1 MALRAEEAV
10 PAETPVPE
18 ESLTPERQQLLL
30 RLAAQEELTD
40 EDDELRPELVDSDN
54 EEEAPPEDLES
65 DHEYEFIER
74 CEREDEAIA
83 AACLQLAPET
93 CSTSPA
99 TSTTR
104 RPSSSPGMTTT
115 ALPSPTTVPAAKF
128 PLGEVPPP
136 PMASGDLRRPG
147 ASAQAYGTGV
157 TGPCPGPGAKAPCA
171 CCPRRA
177 SPTPSLLQAMTDV
190 VNDQAMSCNVIDVV
204 YPEGAELLSSAVE
217 TPRYIALKVVLD
229 SGAGAH
235 VVNKKAVP
243 GYAVRASAM
252 SRAGAAF
259 FAADGGRIKNYG
271 EVQVNMVSLDSQG
284 KQHLIT
290 SKFEAADVTRALW
303 SVGVICDSGLDVR
316 FSATRAWVLDEQG
329 QELCVFH
336 RTAGSGLY
344 IAEVMVENPGHP
356 DFQRRGA

>member
-1 MALRAEEAV
+1 M
-10 PAETPVPE
+10 
-18 ESLTPERQQLLL
+18 
-30 RLAAQEELTD
+30 
-40 EDDELRPELVDSDN
+40 DSDN
-54 EEEAPPEDLES
+54 EEGAPLEPDEPSHDEEIDEPLIMRPEE
-65 DHEYEFIER
+65 EFIEKY
-74 CEREDEAIA
+74 ERECEAIA
-83 AACLQLAPET
+83 AARSPHTQET

-99 TSTTR
+99 TSTSC
-104 RPSSSPGMTTT
+104 PASPGAACSDSGRKRRSAHT
-115 ALPSPTTVPAAKF
+115 AAADGAAEAAAASVEAQSPVTGTVLPSPTTVPAAKF
-128 PLGEVPPP
+128 PLGEVSPPP
-136 PMASGDLRRPG
+136 KAPSGPRRPG
-147 ASAQAYGTGV
+147 ASAR
-157 TGPCPGPGAKAPCA
+157 AKAPCA

-217 TPRYIALKVVLD
+217 TPRHIALKVVLD

-271 EVQVNMVSLDSQG
+271 EVQVNMASLDSQG
-284 KQHLIT
+284 NQHLIT

-344 IAEVMVENPGHP
+344 IAEVMVENPDHP

>member
-10 PAETPVPE
+10 PAEAPVPDDTLKLAQKE
-18 ESLTPERQQLLL
+18 VLES
-30 RLAAQEELTD
+30 EELEEVPV

-54 EEEAPPEDLES
+54 EEEAPPEDPEL
-65 DHEYEFIER
+65 DHEDEIDGPPVVSPEYEFIER

-83 AACLQLAPET
+83 AACLQLAPEK

-128 PLGEVPPP
+128 PLGDVPPP
-136 PMASGDLRRPG
+136 PKAPSVPRRPG
-147 ASAQAYGTGV
+147 ASAR
-157 TGPCPGPGAKAPCA
+157 AKAPCA

-243 GYAVRASAM
+243 GYAARASAM
-252 SRAGAAF
+252 SSAGAAS

-344 IAEVMVENPGHP
+344 IAEVMVENPDHP

>member
-1 MALRAEEAV
+1 
-10 PAETPVPE
+10 
-18 ESLTPERQQLLL
+18 
-30 RLAAQEELTD
+30 
-40 EDDELRPELVDSDN
+40 
-54 EEEAPPEDLES
+54 
-65 DHEYEFIER
+65 
-74 CEREDEAIA
+74 
-83 AACLQLAPET
+83 
-93 CSTSPA
+93 
-99 TSTTR
+99 
-104 RPSSSPGMTTT
+104 
-115 ALPSPTTVPAAKF
+115 
-128 PLGEVPPP
+128 
-136 PMASGDLRRPG
+136 
-147 ASAQAYGTGV
+147 
-157 TGPCPGPGAKAPCA
+157 
-171 CCPRRA
+171 
-177 SPTPSLLQAMTDV
+177 MTDV
-190 VNDQAMSCNVIDVV
+190 VDDQAMSCNVIDVV

-217 TPRYIALKVVLD
+217 APRYIALKVVLD

-344 IAEVMVENPGHP
+344 IAEVMVENPDHP
-356 DFQRRGA
+356 DFQRRGARITAPRSIP